1 MSLRYK
7 IFGGVAWNAVGL
19 IFDNGLSILVKLI
32 LARLLL
38 PEHFGIIG
46 FAAIFI
52 GMVEVFSDLG
62 MSAALIQ
69 RKDEK
74 LEPIDYD
81 TAFWA
86 GLVWGLFLFAV
97 LSFIVSPLAAD
108 FFNESML
115 TSVIPVL
122 SIVLLLKPLWAVH
135 VINITREL
143 DFKRIVIPRNTSKVI
158 AAVIA
163 IIMALTGFGV
173 WSLVFQ
179 SVISELLLVFIYVF
193 VSPWRP
199 RMRFSKTSFK
209 NIFGFGIYTTG
220 THIFNY
226 LTGNVDYLLIGRLLG
241 ASSLGVYTLGYTV
254 TYVVRAKIMNV
265 INKVFY
271 PVYSKV
277 QDDLATVKRYYFK
290 VIKYNCIVIYPMMV
304 GIILLAE
311 PAVLIGLGEKW
322 REAIIP
328 MQLMAAA
335 GLVHLLTSSNTV
347 LLRGIGKPKIEFIF
361 SIIKT
366 LGVNVPLVVL
376 GVIYYG
382 IIGAAA
388 GLLAAKIII
397 FFINNFTLRKVA
409 GIRFTEIL
417 GNAGSL
423 FAITFIVS
431 SLSIFINDYVILA
444 VIFVL
449 YLAVHTKLSYADLL
463 QLLDIYRSRKNNVL
477 TVDSD
482 AEKNAISEADVN

>member
-1 MSLRYK
+1 LSLKHK
-7 IFGGVAWNAVGL
+7 IFKGVAWNAVGL
-19 IFDNGLSILVKLI
+19 IIDNGLGIIVKLI

-52 GMVEVFSDLG
+52 GIVEAFGDLG

-69 RKDEK
+69 RKDK
-74 LEPIDYD
+74 NLKPIDYD

-86 GLVWGLFLFAV
+86 GLVWGLFLFAL
-97 LSFIVSPLAAD
+97 LSFIISPIAAG

-115 TSVIPVL
+115 ISIVPVL
-122 SIVLLLKPLWAVH
+122 SITLLIRPLWAIH

-143 DFKRIVIPRNTSKVI
+143 DFKRIVVPRNISKII

-163 IIMALTGFGV
+163 VVMALTGFGV

-179 SVISELLLVFIYVF
+179 SVMSEFLLVFIYIY

-199 RMRFSKTSFK
+199 KMRFSTASMK

-220 THIFNY
+220 TRLLNY

-241 ASSLGVYTLGYTV
+241 AHPLGIYTLGYTV
-254 TYVVRAKIMNV
+254 TYMVRSKIMIV

-277 QDDLATVKRYYFK
+277 QDDLAIVKRYYFK
-290 VIKYNCIVIYPMMV
+290 VIKYNCIVIYPIMV

-311 PAVLIGLGEKW
+311 PIVLIGLGEKW
-322 REAIIP
+322 QEAILP

-347 LLRGIGKPKIEFIF
+347 LLRGIGKPKLEMIF
-361 SIIKT
+361 SLIKT
-366 LGVNVPLVVL
+366 LGVNIPLIVL
-376 GVIYYG
+376 GIIYYG

-409 GIRFTEIL
+409 GIRFSEIL
-417 GNAGSL
+417 ENAGGL
-423 FAITFIVS
+423 FAATFIAS
-431 SLSIFINDYVILA
+431 ILSIFISNYVILTI
-444 VIFVL
+444 IFII
-449 YLAVHTKLSYADLL
+449 YLIVHSKISYKDVR
-463 QLLDIYRSRKNNVL
+463 QLWDMYRSRKTTVL
-477 TVDSD
+477 TLDNED
-482 AEKNAISEADVN
+482 

>member
-1 MSLRYK
+1 LRHK

-19 IFDNGLSILVKLI
+19 MIDNGLNILVKLI

-74 LEPIDYD
+74 LKPIDYD

-86 GLVWGLFLFAV
+86 GLVWGLFLFLV
-97 LSFIVSPLAAD
+97 LSLIVSPLAAD
-108 FFNESML
+108 FFHESML
-115 TSVIPVL
+115 TSVIPAL
-122 SIVLLLKPLWAVH
+122 SVVLLLKPLWAVH

-143 DFKRIVIPRNTSKVI
+143 DFKRIVIPRNTSKII
-158 AAVIA
+158 AAVVA

-179 SVISELLLVFIYVF
+179 SVVSELLLVIIYTYF
-193 VSPWRP
+193 SPWRP
-199 RMRFSKTSFK
+199 RMRFSKTSLK
-209 NIFGFGIYTTG
+209 NIFGFGVYTTG
-220 THIFNY
+220 TQVFNY

-241 ASSLGVYTLGYTV
+241 AGPLGVYTLGYTV
-254 TYVVRAKIMNV
+254 TYIVRAKIMDV

-277 QDDLATVKRYYFK
+277 QDDLSTVKRYYFK

-311 PAVLIGLGEKW
+311 PGVLIGLGEKW
-322 REAIIP
+322 QDAIIP

-347 LLRGIGKPKIEFIF
+347 LLRGIGKPQLELIF

-366 LGVNVPLVVL
+366 LGVNVPLIVL

-388 GLLAAKIII
+388 GLLAAKIVI
-397 FFINNFTLRKVA
+397 FFINNLTLRKVA
-409 GIRFTEIL
+409 GIKFTEIL
-417 GNAGSL
+417 ANAGSL
-423 FAITFIVS
+423 FAMTFIVS
-431 SLSIFINDYVILA
+431 ALSVFISNYIVLGI
-444 VIFVL
+444 IFVL
-449 YLAVHTKLSYADLL
+449 YLIVHIKLSYKDLI
-463 QLLDIYRSRKNNVL
+463 QLLDIYKSRKTKVLTIEDSDNEKNVL
-477 TVDSD
+477 
-482 AEKNAISEADVN
+482 

>member
-1 MSLRYK
+1 LSLRQK
-7 IFGGVAWNAVGL
+7 IFGGVVWNAVGL
-19 IFDNGLSILVKLI
+19 MIDNGLNILVKLL

-74 LEPIDYD
+74 LKPIDYD

-97 LSFIVSPLAAD
+97 LWLIVSPMAAD
-108 FFNESML
+108 FFHESML

-122 SIVLLLKPLWAVH
+122 SVVVLLKPLWAVQ

-143 DFKRIVIPRNTSKVI
+143 DFKRIVIPRNTSKI
-158 AAVIA
+158 FAAVVA

-179 SVISELLLVFIYVF
+179 SVVSEVLMVLIYTY

-199 RMRFSKTSFK
+199 RMRFSITSFK
-209 NIFGFGIYTTG
+209 NIFGFGVYTTG
-220 THIFNY
+220 TQIFNY
-226 LTGNVDYLLIGRLLG
+226 LTGNIDYLLIGRLLG
-241 ASSLGVYTLGYTV
+241 AGPLGVYTLGYTV
-254 TYVVRAKIMNV
+254 TYLVRAKIMNV

-271 PVYSKV
+271 PVYSRV
-277 QDDLATVKRYYFK
+277 QDDLTTVKRYYFK

-322 REAIIP
+322 RDAIIP

-347 LLRGIGKPKIEFIF
+347 LLRGIGKPKLELIF

-366 LGVNVPLVVL
+366 LGVNVPLIVL

-388 GLLAAKIII
+388 GLLAAKIVI
-397 FFINNFTLRKVA
+397 FFINNLTLRKVA
-409 GIRFTEIL
+409 GIKFTEIL
-417 GNAGSL
+417 ANAGSL
-423 FAITFIVS
+423 FAMTFIVS
-431 SLSIFINDYVILA
+431 SLSIFISNNLILGI
-444 VIFVL
+444 IFAL
-449 YLAVHTKLSYADLL
+449 YLIVHIKLSYKDLI
-463 QLLDIYRSRKNNVL
+463 QLLDIYRSRKTKVL
-477 TVDSD
+477 TLDD
-482 AEKNAISEADVN
+482 NDTEKNGLQ

>member
-1 MSLRYK
+1 MRHK

-19 IFDNGLSILVKLI
+19 MIDNGLNILVKLI

-74 LEPIDYD
+74 LKPIDYD

-86 GLVWGLFLFAV
+86 GLVWGLFLFLV
-97 LSFIVSPLAAD
+97 LSLIVSPLAAD
-108 FFNESML
+108 FFHESML
-115 TSVIPVL
+115 TSVIPAL
-122 SIVLLLKPLWAVH
+122 SVVLLLKPLWAVH

-143 DFKRIVIPRNTSKVI
+143 DFKRIVIPRNTSKII
-158 AAVIA
+158 AAVVA

-179 SVISELLLVFIYVF
+179 SVVSELLLVIIYTYF
-193 VSPWRP
+193 SPWRP
-199 RMRFSKTSFK
+199 RMRFSKTSLK
-209 NIFGFGIYTTG
+209 NIFGFGVYTTG
-220 THIFNY
+220 TQVFNY

-241 ASSLGVYTLGYTV
+241 AGPLGVYTLGYTV
-254 TYVVRAKIMNV
+254 TYIVRAKIMDV

-277 QDDLATVKRYYFK
+277 QDDLSTVKRYYFK

-311 PAVLIGLGEKW
+311 PGVLIGLGEKW
-322 REAIIP
+322 QDAIIP

-347 LLRGIGKPKIEFIF
+347 LLRGIGKPQLELIF

-366 LGVNVPLVVL
+366 LGVNVPLIVL

-388 GLLAAKIII
+388 GLLAAKIVI
-397 FFINNFTLRKVA
+397 FFINNLTLRKVA
-409 GIRFTEIL
+409 GIKFTEIL
-417 GNAGSL
+417 ANAGSL
-423 FAITFIVS
+423 FAMTFIVS
-431 SLSIFINDYVILA
+431 ALSVFISNYIVLGI
-444 VIFVL
+444 IFVL
-449 YLAVHTKLSYADLL
+449 YLIVHIKLSYKDLI
-463 QLLDIYRSRKNNVL
+463 QLLDIYKSRKTKVLTIEDSDNEKNVL
-477 TVDSD
+477 
-482 AEKNAISEADVN
+482 